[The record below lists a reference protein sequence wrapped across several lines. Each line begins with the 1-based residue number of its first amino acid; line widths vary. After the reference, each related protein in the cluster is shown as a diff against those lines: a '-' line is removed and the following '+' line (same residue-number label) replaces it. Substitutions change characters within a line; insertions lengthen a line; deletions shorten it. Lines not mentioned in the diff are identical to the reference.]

1 MARADDHRSRR
12 FAAAFGLP
20 LVLLLTQAQPAV
32 AETSV
37 ATTAKM
43 RGTVHVDANGNG
55 ILDAGESGLAGI
67 AVSNGRN
74 IVRSDA
80 QGRYAIAVQPGDV
93 VFAIKPPHY
102 RFGRRGDRLPA
113 FWKAYAPETS
123 NLKYGGL
130 APQTTLDFDI
140 ALQSAPDTA
149 DAELPVLVFGD
160 PQPKSVVDV
169 DYYAR
174 DIVQPL
180 VGRVQ
185 AELGLSLG
193 DIVHDDLS
201 LYPAMN
207 RFTASLGI
215 PWLHAAGNH
224 DLDFDAAHDAQSLD
238 SFRNVYGPDTLAWE
252 EVQASFVVL
261 DNVVH
266 QPGQRPAYIGGFRED
281 QFRFLEA
288 YLRQARRDR
297 LLVLAMHIPLFEQ
310 DGRDTFPDADRER
323 LFALLQPFAHVLL
336 LTAHNHTQQHVFHTA
351 DSGWQG
357 TAPLHEYNV
366 GAACGAFWSG
376 AKDAQGIPDSTMADG
391 TPNGYARLHVASDG
405 QYRLSWHAARDSSQ
419 DILRVHAPQVLR
431 RGAYPAWGVYA
442 NVFMGTA
449 DTHVEFR
456 VDDGDWKPMR
466 RVEQPDPWLLA
477 ENGRDDAATRLRGYD
492 RSPEATPSP
501 HLWRGALPTD
511 LPIGPH
517 RIDVRVQDRWLGERN
532 AKTHYRLEDAQP

>member
-1 MARADDHRSRR
+1 MARLDARPSR
-12 FAAAFGLP
+12 AM
-20 LVLLLTQAQPAV
+20 LVTVALLILLAQAQSAV
-32 AETSV
+32 AQTPV
-37 ATTAKM
+37 ATATTM
-43 RGTVHVDANGNG
+43 HGTVYVDGNDNG
-55 ILDAGESGLAGI
+55 IRDAGESGLAGI
-67 AVSNGRN
+67 AVSNGRE

-80 QGRYAIAVQPGDV
+80 QGRYAIAVQSGDV
-93 VFAIKPPHY
+93 VFAIKPPNH
-102 RFGRRGDRLPA
+102 RFGRRSDGLPA
-113 FWKAYAPETS
+113 FWTAYAPQASPKLE
-123 NLKYGGL
+123 YGGL
-130 APQTTLDFDI
+130 QPQQTLDFDV
-140 ALQSAPDTA
+140 ALQPAPVDA
-149 DAELPVLVFGD
+149 GAELPVLVFGD

-180 VGRVQ
+180 AGRVQ
-185 AELGLSLG
+185 AALGLSLG

-207 RFTASLGI
+207 RITASLGI

-224 DLDFDAAHDAQSLD
+224 DLDVDADHDAQSLD

-252 EVQASFVVL
+252 EAQASVLVL
-261 DNVVH
+261 DNVIH

-297 LLVLAMHIPLFEQ
+297 LLVLAMHIPLFES
-310 DGRDTFPDADRER
+310 DGRDTFRDADRER

-336 LTAHNHTQQHVFHTA
+336 LTAHTHTQQHVFHTA
-351 DSGWQG
+351 DSGWHG
-357 TAPLHEYNV
+357 VAPLHEYNV

-376 AKDAQGIPDSTMADG
+376 VKDAQGIPDSTMADG

-442 NVFMGTA
+442 NVFMGSA

-517 RIDVRVQDRWLGERN
+517 RVDVRVQDRWLGERN